1 MLAPKFPGATR
12 MEIAMKTKVKK
23 KSYEEVMALKRPK
36 HRKPIKPLF
45 IIRVLLKLVSSVML
59 FFDRFQYQRI
69 GMERLGKDEPCLVLM
84 NHSSFV
90 DLEIA
95 QAVMGPRPMNIVCT
109 TDGLLGK
116 EWLMRLIGCIPTRK
130 FVTDSVLVKDM
141 MYALKTLKSSVL
153 MYPEAGY
160 SFDGTATVLPDV
172 LGKCVKLLGVPVV
185 MITSYGAYSKDP
197 LYNNLQKRRVK
208 VSATVEYVL
217 SPEEIKEKSPKEIQE
232 VIRKCFS
239 FDNFKWQQ
247 QNKIRIREK
256 FRADFLNR
264 LLYKCPACLSEEHM
278 KGEGI
283 LISCG
288 NCGKQ
293 YELTEFGAIKALD
306 GETEF
311 SHIPDWY
318 RWERECVRK
327 EILDGEYFLDLPV
340 DICMLVN
347 TKSIYSV
354 GEGRLQ
360 HSIEGFHLSGCDGAL
375 EYVQHSKSSYT
386 LNADYYWYQLG
397 DVIGIGDSNA
407 LYYCFPKVERD
418 IVTKA
423 RLATEEIYQIL
434 RAEKKE

>member
-1 MLAPKFPGATR
+1 MGIVR
-12 MEIAMKTKVKK
+12 TKVKV
-23 KSYEEVMALKRPK
+23 KSYEEVMALPKLK
-36 HRKPIKPLF
+36 HRKPIKPLW

-59 FFDRFQYQRI
+59 LFDRFKCQRI
-69 GMERLGKDEPCLVLM
+69 GMEKLGKEEPCLILM

-95 QAVMGPRPMNIVCT
+95 EAVMGPRPMNIICT

-160 SFDGTATVLPDV
+160 SFDGTSTVLPDV
-172 LGKCVKLLGVPVV
+172 LGKCIKLLGVPVV

-197 LYNNLQKRRVK
+197 LYNNLKKRRVK

-217 SPEEIKEKSPKEIQE
+217 SPEEIQEKSAEEINA
-232 VIRKCFS
+232 VIHKCFS

-247 QNKIRIREK
+247 ENKIRIREK

-278 KGEGI
+278 HGDGTI
-283 LISCG
+283 LACG

-293 YELTEFGAIKALD
+293 YELTEFGYIKALE

-311 SHIPDWY
+311 PHIPDWY

-327 EILDGEYFLDLPV
+327 EILEGLYQMSLPV

-347 TKSIYSV
+347 SKRIYRV
-354 GEGRLQ
+354 GEGVLK
-360 HSIEGFHLSGCDGAL
+360 HTIEGFHLTGCDGAL
-375 EYVQHSKSSYT
+375 DYIQKAKTSYT
-386 LNADYYWYQLG
+386 LNSDFYWYQLG
-397 DVIGIGDSNA
+397 DVIGIGDHNG
-407 LYYCFPKVERD
+407 LYYCFPKTTQDV
-418 IVTKA
+418 VAKA
-423 RLATEEIYQIL
+423 RLATEEIYKLIQQ
-434 RAEKKE
+434 EKAAKKSLMTK

>member
-1 MLAPKFPGATR
+1 MR
-12 MEIAMKTKVKK
+12 TKVKI
-23 KSYEEVMALKRPK
+23 KSYGEVMALKRPR
-36 HRKPIKPLF
+36 HRKPIKPILP
-45 IIRVLLKLVSSVML
+45 IRVLLKLVSSVML
-59 FFDRFQYQRI
+59 IFDGFKCQRI
-69 GMERLGKDEPCLVLM
+69 GMEKLGKDEPCLILM

-95 QAVMGPRPMNIVCT
+95 EAVMGPRPLNIICT

-141 MYALKTLKSSVL
+141 VYALKTLKSSVL

-185 MITSYGAYSKDP
+185 MITTYGAYSKDP

-208 VSATVEYVL
+208 VTAKVEYVL
-217 SPEEIKEKSPKEIQE
+217 SPEEVGQKTAAEINE
-232 VIRKCFS
+232 VIQQCFS

-247 QNKIRIREK
+247 ENKVRIREK

-264 LLYKCPACLSEEHM
+264 LLYKCPSCLSEEHM
-278 KGEGI
+278 HGDGI
-283 LISCG
+283 MISCG
-288 NCGKQ
+288 HCGKQ
-293 YELTEFGAIKALD
+293 YELTEFGHIKAVK

-327 EILDGEYFLDLPV
+327 EILEGVYHMELPV

-347 TKSIYSV
+347 SKCIYRV
-354 GEGRLQ
+354 GEGMLK
-360 HSIEGFHLSGCDGAL
+360 HTMDGFHLTGCEGAL
-375 EYVQHSKSSYT
+375 DYIQKAKTSYT
-386 LNADYYWYQLG
+386 LNSDFYWYQLG
-397 DVIGIGDSNA
+397 DVIGIGDHNA
-407 LYYCFPKVERD
+407 LYYCFPKTNKDV
-418 IVTKA
+418 VAKA
-423 RLATEEIYQIL
+423 RLATEEIYKMLHQEKSAK
-434 RAEKKE
+434 RSPVAEG

>member
-1 MLAPKFPGATR
+1 MR
-12 MEIAMKTKVKK
+12 TKVKI
-23 KSYEEVMALKRPK
+23 KSYGEVMALKRPR
-36 HRKPIKPLF
+36 HRKPIKPILP
-45 IIRVLLKLVSSVML
+45 IRVLLKLVSSVML
-59 FFDRFQYQRI
+59 IFDGFKCQRI
-69 GMERLGKDEPCLVLM
+69 GMEKLGKDEPCLILM

-95 QAVMGPRPMNIVCT
+95 EAVMGPRPLNIICT

-141 MYALKTLKSSVL
+141 VYALKTLKSSVL

-160 SFDGTATVLPDV
+160 SFDGTSTVLPDV

-185 MITSYGAYSKDP
+185 MITTYGAYSKDP

-208 VSATVEYVL
+208 VTAKVEYVL
-217 SPEEIKEKSPKEIQE
+217 SPEEVGQKTVSEINE
-232 VIRKCFS
+232 VIQQCFS

-247 QNKIRIREK
+247 ENKVRIREK

-278 KGEGI
+278 RGNGTM
-283 LISCG
+283 ISCG
-288 NCGKQ
+288 HCGKQ
-293 YELTEFGAIKALD
+293 YELTEFGHIKAVN

-327 EILDGEYFLDLPV
+327 EILEGIYHMELPV

-347 TKSIYSV
+347 SKSIYRV
-354 GEGRLQ
+354 GEGLLK
-360 HSIEGFHLSGCDGAL
+360 HTMDGFHLTGCEGAL
-375 EYVQHSKSSYT
+375 DYIQKAKSSYT
-386 LNADYYWYQLG
+386 LNADFYWYQLG
-397 DVIGIGDSNA
+397 DVIGIGDHNA
-407 LYYCFPKVERD
+407 LYYCFPKTNRD
-418 IVTKA
+418 VVAKA
-423 RLATEEIYQIL
+423 RLATEEIYKLLHQEKAANKKL
-434 RAEKKE
+434 MAE

>member
-1 MLAPKFPGATR
+1 MR
-12 MEIAMKTKVKK
+12 TKVKN
-23 KSYEEVMALKRPK
+23 KSYEEVMALPKLK
-36 HRKPIKPLF
+36 HRKPIKPMLV
-45 IIRVLLKLVSSVML
+45 IRVLLKLVSSVML
-59 FFDRFQYQRI
+59 LFDGFRCQRI
-69 GMERLGKDEPCLVLM
+69 GMERLGKKEPCLILM

-95 QAVMGPRPMNIVCT
+95 EAVMGPRPINIICT

-160 SFDGTATVLPDV
+160 SFDGTTTVLPDV

-217 SPEEIKEKSPKEIQE
+217 SSKDIQEKSVAEINE
-232 VIRKCFS
+232 VIHKCFS

-247 QNKIRIREK
+247 EKHIRIREK
-256 FRADFLNR
+256 FRADYLNR

-278 KGEGI
+278 RGKGIIIACE
-283 LISCG
+283 S
-288 NCGKQ
+288 CGKQ
-293 YELTEFGAIKALD
+293 YELTEYGYIKALE

-311 SHIPDWY
+311 AHIPDWY
-318 RWERECVRK
+318 QWERECVRD
-327 EILDGEYFLDLPV
+327 EILEGSYGVEFPV
-340 DICMLVN
+340 EICMLVDA
-347 TKSIYSV
+347 KSIYKV
-354 GEGRLQ
+354 GEGWLKHAMDGYRLT
-360 HSIEGFHLSGCDGAL
+360 GCEGAL
-375 EYVQHSKSSYT
+375 DYTQHAKSSYT
-386 LNADYYWYQLG
+386 VNADYYWYQLG
-397 DVIGIGDSNA
+397 DVVSIGDQSA
-407 LYYCFPKVERD
+407 LYYCFPKTNRD
-418 IVTKA
+418 VVTKL
-423 RLATEEIYQIL
+423 RLATEEIYKIL
-434 RAEKKE
+434 HKKKNTV

>member
-1 MLAPKFPGATR
+1 MR
-12 MEIAMKTKVKK
+12 TKVKIK
-23 KSYEEVMALKRPK
+23 KFEEVMALKRPK
-36 HRKPIKPLF
+36 HRKPIKPCFL
-45 IIRVLLKLVSSVML
+45 IRILLKLVSSVLLL
-59 FFDRFQYQRI
+59 FDGFRCHRI
-69 GMERLGKDEPCLVLM
+69 GMEKLGKNEPCLILM

-95 QAVMGPRPMNIVCT
+95 EAVMGARPMNIICT

-160 SFDGTATVLPDV
+160 TFDGTTTVLPDV
-172 LGKCVKLLGVPVV
+172 LGKCIKLLGVPVV

-197 LYNNLQKRRVK
+197 LYNNLKKRRVK

-217 SPEEIKEKSPKEIQE
+217 SPEEIQEKSAVEINE
-232 VIRKCFS
+232 VIQKCFA

-247 QNKIRIREK
+247 ENKIRIREK

-278 KGEGI
+278 QGKGII
-283 LISCG
+283 LSCG

-293 YELTEFGAIKALD
+293 YELTEFGYIKALE

-311 SHIPDWY
+311 PHIPDWY

-327 EILDGEYFLDLPV
+327 EILEGLYHLDLPV
-340 DICMLVN
+340 DICMIVD
-347 TKSIYSV
+347 TKCVYRV
-354 GEGRLQ
+354 GEGRLK
-360 HSIEGFHLSGCDGAL
+360 HSMEGFHLTGCDGAL
-375 EYVQHSKSSYT
+375 EYIQKAKASYT
-386 LNADYYWYQLG
+386 LNSDYYWYQLG
-397 DVIGIGDSNA
+397 DIIGIGDNNA
-407 LYYCFPKVERD
+407 LYYCFPKINRD

-423 RLATEEIYQIL
+423 RLATEEIYKL
-434 RAEKKE
+434 LHKEKMSIKNAPAK